1 MPGLGPEFLTP
12 PRVEASIYLC
22 PSPLGLGP
30 PVLIA
35 SKYNPSTLTTLR
47 GRASLLIRKNEEL
60 NKRLIAISTAN
71 KLRLLAIFDG
81 TLLKVGDNNMIF
93 L

>member
-12 PRVEASIYLC
+12 PRVETSLYLC
-22 PSPLGLGP
+22 PSPLELGP

-47 GRASLLIRKNEEL
+47 GRASMLMKNEEL
-60 NKRLIAISTAN
+60 NKTLTAINTT
-71 KLRLLAIFDG
+71 KILRPLVIFDEN
-81 TLLKVGDNNMIF
+81 LEVII
-93 L
+93 